1 MESLETE
8 ILERLERLELSI
20 NLLWQEVAYVK
31 DRLENVR

>member
-1 MESLETE
+1 MEPLEAE
-8 ILERLERLELSI
+8 ILERLERLNTSI

>member
-1 MESLETE
+1 MEPLEAE
-8 ILERLERLELSI
+8 ILERFERLETSI